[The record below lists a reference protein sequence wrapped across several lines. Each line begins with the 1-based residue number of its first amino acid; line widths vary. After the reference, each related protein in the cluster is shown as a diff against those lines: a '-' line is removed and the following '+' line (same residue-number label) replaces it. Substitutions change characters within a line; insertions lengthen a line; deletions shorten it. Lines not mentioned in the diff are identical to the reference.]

1 MNDRELW
8 SKLLGEEIE
17 SFSYDGKTYT
27 VAVDETGG
35 TCTCMDFK
43 IRKGS
48 HYFVVNEE
56 HHLQGCKHMKLA
68 LEKRGFKV
76 ENDWK

>member
-17 SFSYDGKTYT
+17 SFTYSGTTYT

-35 TCTCMDFK
+35 TCTCMDFR

-48 HYFVVNEE
+48 YHFKVNGNS
-56 HHLQGCKHMKLA
+56 LQGCKHMKLA
-68 LEKRGFKV
+68 LEKRGFEV
-76 ENDWK
+76 ESEW

>member
-17 SFSYDGKTYT
+17 SFTYSGTTYT

-35 TCTCMDFK
+35 TWTCMDFR

-48 HYFVVNEE
+48 WHFVVNDEY
-56 HHLQGCKHMKLA
+56 HVQGCKHMELA

-76 ENDWK
+76 KREFL